1 VSGWFVESLQNLKS
15 SGKFNFIF
23 EFSYFSYILTLL
35 QMKSRIQIIDDNV
48 ALTTLLAK
56 ALAKFGYE
64 PVVENNPLLAVN
76 TVRHYM
82 PDLILLDVMMP
93 ERDGGRVLADL
104 RNDLSLRYIPV
115 ILLTAI
121 AREAQA
127 LASTGGILSVVL
139 SKPVQLQEL
148 LSVISAQLN
157 ASMSYNQLQD
167 SGPNG
172 FASNSGSHLRLTDLP
187 DFEQE
192 SPWIDQPSV
201 LGLPIS
207 APSSNFSAQFSPRDS
222 TATHTENNGSP
233 FSFPKRPDDG
243 TLPA

>member
-1 VSGWFVESLQNLKS
+1 MSF
-15 SGKFNFIF
+15 
-23 EFSYFSYILTLL
+23 
-35 QMKSRIQIIDDNV
+35 RIQIIDDNV

-121 AREAQA
+121 AREAQM
-127 LASTGGILSVVL
+127 LAGTGGIQSIVL
-139 SKPVQLQEL
+139 AKPVQLQEL
-148 LSVISAQLN
+148 LAVIDAQLK
-157 ASMSYNQLQD
+157 SGMSYQQLQSHDSTFSSPTNRPMELTQLDDEFPWQD
-167 SGPNG
+167 SGNT
-172 FASNSGSHLRLTDLP
+172 SRTGSSVATSFD
-187 DFEQE
+187 
-192 SPWIDQPSV
+192 SPFPQ
-201 LGLPIS
+201 
-207 APSSNFSAQFSPRDS
+207 RES
-222 TATHTENNGSP
+222 TANTE
-233 FSFPKRPDDG
+233 FFAFPKREES
-243 TLPA
+243 LPG

>member
-1 VSGWFVESLQNLKS
+1 
-15 SGKFNFIF
+15 
-23 EFSYFSYILTLL
+23 
-35 QMKSRIQIIDDNV
+35 MRSRIQIIDDNV

-121 AREAQA
+121 AREAQT
-127 LASTGGILSVVL
+127 LANTGGIQSTVIA
-139 SKPVQLQEL
+139 KPVQLQEL
-148 LSVISAQLN
+148 LQIIESHLN
-157 ASMSYNQLQD
+157 AAKSFNQLQENTSQD
-167 SGPNG
+167 HRLH
-172 FASNSGSHLRLTDLP
+172 ASMNELP
-187 DFEQE
+187 DFGEE
-192 SPWIDQPSV
+192 SGWSLSVPSSGIAANPSV
-201 LGLPIS
+201 S
-207 APSSNFSAQFSPRDS
+207 FSPQFPTRDEP
-222 TATHTENNGSP
+222 ATPGAG
-233 FSFPKRPDDG
+233 FAFPSRGDQE
-243 TLPA
+243 TPAEKVW

>member
-1 VSGWFVESLQNLKS
+1 MSF
-15 SGKFNFIF
+15 
-23 EFSYFSYILTLL
+23 
-35 QMKSRIQIIDDNV
+35 RIQIIDDNV

-64 PVVENNPLLAVN
+64 PVVENNPLLAIN

-127 LASTGGILSVVL
+127 LAGTGGIQSIVMA
-139 SKPVQLQEL
+139 KPVQLQEL
-148 LSVISAQLN
+148 LAVIEAQLK
-157 ASMSYNQLQD
+157 SGMSYQQLQ
-167 SGPNG
+167 SNETS
-172 FASNSGSHLRLTDLP
+172 FAPPFARPLEVTQLEDE
-187 DFEQE
+187 F
-192 SPWIDQPSV
+192 PWQDGGEGHRASSMV
-201 LGLPIS
+201 AS
-207 APSSNFSAQFSPRDS
+207 AFDNPFPAREPSSEGPERFFFPGRD
-222 TATHTENNGSP
+222 E
-233 FSFPKRPDDG
+233 
-243 TLPA
+243 TLPS

>member
-1 VSGWFVESLQNLKS
+1 
-15 SGKFNFIF
+15 
-23 EFSYFSYILTLL
+23 
-35 QMKSRIQIIDDNV
+35 MRSRIQIIDDNV

-56 ALAKFGYE
+56 ALAKFGYD

-121 AREAQA
+121 AREAQT
-127 LASTGGILSVVL
+127 LAGTGGIQSTVL

-148 LSVISAQLN
+148 LETIESHIN
-157 ASMSYNQLQD
+157 AAKSYNQLQESAGHD
-167 SGPNG
+167 PRL
-172 FASNSGSHLRLTDLP
+172 ASSMNELP
-187 DFEQE
+187 DFGAEGE
-192 SPWIDQPSV
+192 WGSV
-201 LGLPIS
+201 LPPGGLVANPSIS
-207 APSSNFSAQFSPRDS
+207 FSGQFPTRDES
-222 TATHTENNGSP
+222 GQHAANGSA
-233 FSFPKRPDDG
+233 FSFPSRGDQEKPG
-243 TLPA
+243 GQVW

>member
-1 VSGWFVESLQNLKS
+1 
-15 SGKFNFIF
+15 
-23 EFSYFSYILTLL
+23 
-35 QMKSRIQIIDDNV
+35 MKSRIQIIDDNV

-93 ERDGGRVLADL
+93 ERDGGRVLMDL

-127 LASTGGILSVVL
+127 LANTGGIQSLVL

-148 LSVISAQLN
+148 LQVIEEQLR
-157 ASMSYNQLQD
+157 ASMTYNQLREADTATAAHHPPRSGMIELPDFDQGTPWTGQAAAPPSTAFSTAALTAPSTTGD
-167 SGPNG
+167 SGPV
-172 FASNSGSHLRLTDLP
+172 FA
-187 DFEQE
+187 
-192 SPWIDQPSV
+192 
-201 LGLPIS
+201 
-207 APSSNFSAQFSPRDS
+207 
-222 TATHTENNGSP
+222 
-233 FSFPKRPDDG
+233 FPKREDG
-243 TLPA
+243 PLSAS

>member
-1 VSGWFVESLQNLKS
+1 
-15 SGKFNFIF
+15 
-23 EFSYFSYILTLL
+23 
-35 QMKSRIQIIDDNV
+35 MRHRIQIIDDNV

-121 AREAQA
+121 AREAQMPA
-127 LASTGGILSVVL
+127 GTGGIQSIVL

-148 LSVISAQLN
+148 LGVIDAQLK
-157 ASMSYNQLQD
+157 SGMSYQQLQSHESSFD
-167 SGPNG
+167 EPFSGRMELTQLDEDFPWQ
-172 FASNSGSHLRLTDLP
+172 NSGNP
-187 DFEQE
+187 QE
-192 SPWIDQPSV
+192 SGSSV
-201 LGLPIS
+201 ATSFENPF
-207 APSSNFSAQFSPRDS
+207 PPRDS
-222 TATHTENNGSP
+222 PAKTE
-233 FSFPKRPDDG
+233 FFAFPKREDS
-243 TLPA
+243 LPA